1 MEKVYY
7 KLCFCIPEFNEKYSE
22 LKPYLFRRGLV
33 GFKPHEGG
41 LMIVIF
47 NDEEDQKQA
56 LQDCRP
62 FVRFLGKFEGE

>member
-1 MEKVYY
+1 MEKPYY
-7 KLCFCIPEFNEKYSE
+7 KLCFNASEFFEKYPE
-22 LKPYLFRRGLV
+22 IKPFLFRRGLV

-62 FVRFLGKFEGE
+62 HVRFLGLFEGE